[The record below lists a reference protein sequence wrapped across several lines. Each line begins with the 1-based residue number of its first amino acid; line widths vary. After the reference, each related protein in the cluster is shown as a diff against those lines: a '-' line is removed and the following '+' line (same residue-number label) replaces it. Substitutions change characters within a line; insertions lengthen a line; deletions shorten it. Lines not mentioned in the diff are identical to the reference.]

1 MKGYLLPYCA
11 ASCALVL
18 VACAETQINE
28 APVIDRSS
36 RNLPSVITVGP
47 NAPTAG
53 AGNPAVAGPPP
64 GAATGAPDR
73 DAQGIVTVRPGDTLF
88 HFAKSLGVELRD
100 LRAWNGLG
108 ENSTIAPGQKLRTS
122 PPAEGANSAGRSRA
136 QGAGDAPFAAVS
148 PIPADP
154 AMQTH
159 ELAPA
164 PLPAASAPAA
174 PVTSAPAPAS
184 GEGWT
189 WPVRGRVVGRFDGK
203 GNKGIEISIE
213 ENAPVVAVADG
224 EVSYKGSPKEFG
236 NLVIV
241 RHADDLLSVY
251 AFTKE
256 VLVVQGQKVA
266 RGERIALAGSA
277 PGRGPLL
284 HFEVRRKGVAVDPL
298 EMLPSR

>member
-1 MKGYLLPYCA
+1 M
-11 ASCALVL
+11 S
-18 VACAETQINE
+18 
-28 APVIDRSS
+28 
-36 RNLPSVITVGP
+36 
-47 NAPTAG
+47 
-53 AGNPAVAGPPP
+53 P

-88 HFAKSLGVELRD
+88 HLAKSLGVELRD

-108 ENSTIAPGQKLRTS
+108 ENATIAPGQKLRTS
-122 PPAEGANSAGRSRA
+122 PPTGGTNLPGVPRT

-148 PIPADP
+148 PIQADP

-164 PLPAASAPAA
+164 PLPAAASSIASAPTPTRTPTPA
-174 PVTSAPAPAS
+174 PTGPAPAGS
-184 GEGWT
+184 EGWT

-224 EVSYKGSPKEFG
+224 EVSYKGSPREFG

-298 EMLPSR
+298 ELLPAR